1 MRNRA
6 ITMKNIA
13 IVSALVLVISFVWLT
28 SSVAAKKG
36 WDAVV
41 HAQLKSAQHFDW
53 SAPDEFF
60 TGRESGKIKFTH
72 QSDSFN
78 GLLELRGFK
87 QAGPYVLT
95 VDTADGATLAG
106 YDCEIWNP
114 WAQVYG
120 ETFPGGTN
128 GCWEGS
134 PYADVKLFYLEQ
146 YDSNRSGDIDED
158 DYYGGNIRFDVPLL
172 NGTYNLKFF
181 IKLDWRQTS
190 ADANIMMM
198 NDMNGDRRY
207 GRVKRPRGFNY
218 DEDLIIENGLA
229 VEQLTLAES
238 AWCEPSCKPPSND
251 SGYMGTTGV
260 VFYSTVSDTFRG
272 AVVLSNTVTP
282 PTQQPLQIKLEGLGS
297 MSADPTELWSNE
309 AIGYIGRWWNNTT
322 NANISDSEYEALKGT
337 DDVLGYVIFDCFD
350 TDVTSTI
357 FALDSSYHVLWTP
370 QPGRHGVG
378 DVVMKAGDYVAYFA
392 LTENLSKWRGVFLS
406 ENPLE
411 FTIN

>member
-207 GRVKRPRGFNY
+207 GRVIRPRGFNY

-229 VEQLTLAES
+229 AERLLLADS
-238 AWCEPSCKPPSND
+238 AWCVQHA
-251 SGYMGTTGV
+251 T
-260 VFYSTVSDTFRG
+260 
-272 AVVLSNTVTP
+272 
-282 PTQQPLQIKLEGLGS
+282 
-297 MSADPTELWSNE
+297 
-309 AIGYIGRWWNNTT
+309 
-322 NANISDSEYEALKGT
+322 
-337 DDVLGYVIFDCFD
+337 
-350 TDVTSTI
+350 
-357 FALDSSYHVLWTP
+357 
-370 QPGRHGVG
+370 
-378 DVVMKAGDYVAYFA
+378 
-392 LTENLSKWRGVFLS
+392 
-406 ENPLE
+406 PLE
-411 FTIN
+411 